1 MKIDDL
7 VILVGGKGTRISK
20 ITYKTPKP
28 LIRINK
34 IPFLD
39 QLIANKL
46 RYEFKRIFLLC
57 SFKKNIFF
65 KKYHNKKIHKTKIIC
80 IDEGSS
86 KDTAGGLYKLRKIL
100 KKRFILINGDTFF
113 DFDMNEFA
121 IHKLNNN
128 IGAMALTKV
137 NILNNQKKINNLKI
151 NKSKKVFFSNYR
163 TNLINGGTYLFD
175 KRIFKFIKNRKQSLE
190 NEVLKELIL
199 KKKIN
204 GFLSNRKFIDI
215 GSYKEINYLKNHT
228 TFIKNKAFF
237 LDRDG
242 VINEDKGY
250 ILNYSQFKFLNGVKK
265 GINYISK
272 KGYLI
277 IILTNQAAI
286 GKGLLSEKKLH
297 SIHQKMKKNL
307 NKKNLNMI
315 NDIYYAPYFKDSK
328 ISKYR
333 LNHNDRKPNIGMFTK
348 AIKKWNIDIN
358 KSFFIGDK
366 KTDFLAAK
374 KTKIKFFYKMNIPFY
389 KQIINII

>member
-7 VILVGGKGTRISK
+7 VILVGGRGTRIK
-20 ITYKTPKP
+20 KLTYNTPKP
-28 LIRINK
+28 LIK
-34 IPFLD
+34 IDKTPFLD

-57 SFKKNIFF
+57 SFKKNILF

-121 IHKLNNN
+121 IHKLNND

-137 NILNNQKKINNLKI
+137 NILNNQKKINNLEI

-199 KKKIN
+199 KKKIK
-204 GFLSNRKFIDI
+204 GFLSNKKFVDI
-215 GSYKEINYLKNHT
+215 GSYKEIDYLKKHT
-228 TFIKNKAFF
+228 TFIQNKAFF

-277 IILTNQAAI
+277 IVLTNQAAI

-307 NKKNLNMI
+307 SKNGFNTI
-315 NDIYYAPYFKDSK
+315 NDIYFAPYFKNSK

-333 LNHNDRKPNIGMFTK
+333 LNYNDRKPNIGMFTK

-374 KTKIKFFYKMNIPFY
+374 KTKIKFFYKKNFSFY
-389 KQIINII
+389 KQIMNII

>member
-1 MKIDDL
+1 MKVNDL

-20 ITYKTPKP
+20 LTYDTPKP
-28 LIRINK
+28 LIK
-34 IPFLD
+34 IGKKPFLD
-39 QLIANKL
+39 QLISNKL

-57 SFKKNIFF
+57 SFKKELFF
-65 KKYHNKKIHKTKIIC
+65 KRYHNKKIHKTKIIC
-80 IDEGSS
+80 INEGSS

-100 KKRFILINGDTFF
+100 KKKFILINGDTFF
-113 DFDMNEFA
+113 DFDMNEFN
-121 IHKLNNN
+121 IHKLNSN

-137 NILNNQKKINNLKI
+137 SISKNQNKINNLKI
-151 NKSKKVFFSNYR
+151 DKNKKVFFSNYS
-163 TNLINGGTYLFD
+163 TNLINGGIYLFD
-175 KRIFKFIKNRKQSLE
+175 NRIFKFIKNRKQSLE

-199 KKKIN
+199 KKKIR
-204 GFLSNRKFIDI
+204 GFLSNKKFVDI
-215 GSYKEINYLKNHT
+215 GSYKEINYLKKHT
-228 TFIKNKAFF
+228 SFIKNKAFF

-250 ILNYSQFKFLNGVKK
+250 ILDYSQFKFLNGVKK

-272 KGYLI
+272 KNYLI

-286 GKGLLSEKKLH
+286 GKGFLSEKKLY
-297 SIHQKMKKNL
+297 SIHQKMKRDL
-307 NKKNLNMI
+307 NKKNLNII
-315 NDIYYAPYFKDSK
+315 NDIYFAPYFKNSK

-333 LNHNDRKPNIGMFTK
+333 LNYNDRKPNIGMFTK

-374 KTKIKFFYKMNIPFY
+374 KTKIKFFYKKNVPLY

>member
-7 VILVGGKGTRISK
+7 VILVGGRGTRIK
-20 ITYKTPKP
+20 KLTYNTPKP
-28 LIRINK
+28 LIK
-34 IPFLD
+34 IDKTPFLD

-57 SFKKNIFF
+57 SFKKDMFF

-80 IDEGSS
+80 VNEGSS

-113 DFDMNEFA
+113 DFDMNEFI

-137 NILNNQKKINNLKI
+137 NISKNQNKINNIKI
-151 NKSKKVFFSNYR
+151 NKNKKVLFSNYP

-190 NEVLKELIL
+190 NEILKELIL
-199 KKKIN
+199 KKKIR
-204 GFLSNRKFIDI
+204 GFLSDEKFIDI
-215 GSYKEINYLKNHT
+215 GSYKEINYLKKHSS
-228 TFIKNKAFF
+228 FIKNKAFF

-250 ILNYSQFKFLNGVKK
+250 ILDYSQFKFLNGVKK

-272 KGYLI
+272 KNYLI

-286 GKGLLSEKKLH
+286 GKGFLSEKKLY

-307 NKKNLNMI
+307 SKNGFNTI
-315 NDIYYAPYFKDSK
+315 NDIYFAPYFKNSK

-333 LNHNDRKPNIGMFTK
+333 LNYNDRKPNIGMFTK

-374 KTKIKFFYKMNIPFY
+374 KTKIKFFYKKNVPFY

>member
-1 MKIDDL
+1 MKVNDL

-20 ITYKTPKP
+20 LTYDTPKP
-28 LIRINK
+28 LIK
-34 IPFLD
+34 IGKKPFLD
-39 QLIANKL
+39 QLISNKL

-57 SFKKNIFF
+57 SFKKELFF
-65 KKYHNKKIHKTKIIC
+65 KRYHNKKIHKTKIIC
-80 IDEGSS
+80 INEGSS

-100 KKRFILINGDTFF
+100 KKKFILINGDTFF
-113 DFDMNEFA
+113 DFDMNEFN
-121 IHKLNNN
+121 IHKLNSN

-137 NILNNQKKINNLKI
+137 SISKNQNKINNLKI
-151 NKSKKVFFSNYR
+151 DKNKKVFFSNYS
-163 TNLINGGTYLFD
+163 TNLINGGIYLFD
-175 KRIFKFIKNRKQSLE
+175 NRIFKFIKNRKQSLE

-199 KKKIN
+199 KKKIR
-204 GFLSNRKFIDI
+204 GFLSNKKFVDI
-215 GSYKEINYLKNHT
+215 GSYKEINYLKKHT
-228 TFIKNKAFF
+228 SFIKNKAFF

-250 ILNYSQFKFLNGVKK
+250 ILDYSQFKFLNGVKK

-272 KGYLI
+272 KNYLI

-286 GKGLLSEKKLH
+286 GKGFLSEKKLYL
-297 SIHQKMKKNL
+297 IHQKMKKNL
-307 NKKNLNMI
+307 NKNGLNII
-315 NDIYYAPYFKDSK
+315 NDIYFAPYFKNSK

-333 LNHNDRKPNIGMFTK
+333 LNYNDRKPNIGMFTK

-374 KTKIKFFYKMNIPFY
+374 KTKIKFFYKKNVPFY

>member
-1 MKIDDL
+1 MKINDL

-20 ITYKTPKP
+20 LTYDTPKP
-28 LIRINK
+28 LIK
-34 IPFLD
+34 IGKKPFLD
-39 QLIANKL
+39 QLISNKL

-57 SFKKNIFF
+57 SFKKELFF
-65 KKYHNKKIHKTKIIC
+65 KRYHNKKIHKTKIIC
-80 IDEGSS
+80 INEGSS

-100 KKRFILINGDTFF
+100 KKKFILINGDTFF
-113 DFDMNEFA
+113 DFDMNEFN
-121 IHKLNNN
+121 IHKLNSN

-137 NILNNQKKINNLKI
+137 SISKNQNKINNLKI
-151 NKSKKVFFSNYR
+151 DKNKKVFFSNYS
-163 TNLINGGTYLFD
+163 TNLINGGIYLFD
-175 KRIFKFIKNRKQSLE
+175 NRIFKFIKNRKQSLE

-199 KKKIN
+199 KKKIR
-204 GFLSNRKFIDI
+204 GFLSNKKFVDI
-215 GSYKEINYLKNHT
+215 GSYKEISYLKKHT
-228 TFIKNKAFF
+228 SFIKNKAFF

-250 ILNYSQFKFLNGVKK
+250 ILDYSQFKFLNGVKK
-265 GINYISK
+265 GINYINK
-272 KGYLI
+272 KNYLI

-286 GKGLLSEKKLH
+286 GKGFLSEKKLY
-297 SIHQKMKKNL
+297 SIHQKMKRDL
-307 NKKNLNMI
+307 NKKNLNII
-315 NDIYYAPYFKDSK
+315 NDIYFAPYFKNSK

-333 LNHNDRKPNIGMFTK
+333 LNYNDRKPNIGMFTK

-374 KTKIKFFYKMNIPFY
+374 KTKIKFFYKMNVPFY